1 MLNKSG
7 ARMQNEGL
15 GRDAI
20 AIFIMVF
27 PITLPEPI
35 GGGVFF
41 FFFSFL
47 FLACFFILE
56 DGPGDS
62 CGVRSN
68 ERTRDDRKSSST
80 AVNV

>member
-41 FFFSFL
+41 YFLFFLFFFVSGL
-47 FLACFFILE
+47 FFYSGGRARRLLWSEI
-56 DGPGDS
+56 
-62 CGVRSN
+62 
-68 ERTRDDRKSSST
+68 K
-80 AVNV
+80 